1 LLRFSRPSTCAADA
15 SINLWN
21 LEKMSIEGTDKDL
34 PHARS
39 PYAGQGAHE
48 DSSTWGRVK
57 RWSSDNPR
65 LSRLVWIVLGLGV
78 LALVIWAIYPKP
90 AVNNRFNQGAQP
102 VGVATAANAPIRVT
116 LNALGTVTP
125 LATATV
131 RPQVGGLLTKLYFTE
146 GQMVKAG
153 DLLAQIDP
161 RPYQAA
167 LDQAKGQL
175 ARDQANLTNAKVDL
189 ARYQALA
196 AQNAISGQQVATQ
209 DALVRSD
216 AGVVESDKANVEAA
230 AINLGYTRIVS
241 PVEGRAGLHQLDVG
255 NIVQAGQ
262 VTGVVVVTELSPM
275 SVVFTVPEDN
285 ISQIMGRV
293 SQGAVLETDAWDRS
307 QTIQIASGKLATV
320 DNVVDPTT
328 GTVKLRAMFD
338 NTDSKLFPSQ
348 FVNIRLLVNT
358 LPNQTVVP
366 VAAIQRGASGTFVFI
381 VSPDKTVSQRSVKL
395 GVQDGD
401 SVAILSGLKPGDT
414 VVVDGADRLRDGSE
428 VIIPNPSQQKIAA
441 PSGADADAA
450 RTAARAKAQ
459 AAIAKACSADIA
471 KLCGGQTGR
480 GATRCLAQN
489 RDSLSGDCKT
499 AMAALR
505 RGGGRP
511 GGGAP

>member
-1 LLRFSRPSTCAADA
+1 
-15 SINLWN
+15 
-21 LEKMSIEGTDKDL
+21 MSIEGTNKDL
-34 PHARS
+34 PDART
-39 PYAGQGAHE
+39 PYAGAQA
-48 DSSTWGRVK
+48 DTLWQRIK
-57 RWSSDNPR
+57 RWSGNNPR
-65 LSRLVWIVLGLGV
+65 LSRVVWIALGLALLALLVWV
-78 LALVIWAIYPKP
+78 IYPKP

-102 VGVATAANAPIRVT
+102 VGVATAANGPIRVT
-116 LNALGTVTP
+116 LNALGTATP

-175 ARDQANLTNAKVDL
+175 ARDQATLANAKVDL

-196 AQNAISGQQVATQ
+196 AQNAISNQQLASQ
-209 DALVRSD
+209 SALVRST
-216 AGVVESDKANVEAA
+216 AGIVEADQANVETA

-241 PVEGRAGLHQLDVG
+241 PVTGRAGLRQMDVG

-262 VTGVVVVTELSPM
+262 ASGIVVVTELSPM
-275 SVVFTVPEDN
+275 SVIFTVPEDN
-285 ISQIMGRV
+285 VSRIMGRV
-293 SQGAVLETDAWDRS
+293 SQGAVLDADAWDRG
-307 QTIQIASGKLATV
+307 QTAKIASGKLATV

-338 NTDSKLFPSQ
+338 NSDNKLFPNQ
-348 FVNIRLLVNT
+348 FVNIRLLVDT
-358 LPNQTVVP
+358 LPDQTVIP
-366 VAAIQRGASGTFVFI
+366 VAAIQRGAGGTFVFI
-381 VSPDKTVSQRSVKL
+381 VSPDKTVAQRSVKL

-401 SVAILSGLKPGDT
+401 QVAILEGLKAGDT

-428 VIIPNPSQQKIAA
+428 VVIPDPTKQKINA
-441 PSGADADAA
+441 PSTGAAADAE

-459 AAIAKACSADIA
+459 AAIAKSCSADIS

-480 GATRCLAQN
+480 GAMRCLAQN
-489 RDSLSGDCKT
+489 RASLSADCKT

-505 RGGGRP
+505 RPGGGRP
-511 GGGAP
+511 GGAP

>member
-1 LLRFSRPSTCAADA
+1 
-15 SINLWN
+15 
-21 LEKMSIEGTDKDL
+21 MSIEGTDKDL
-34 PHARS
+34 SGTRS
-39 PYAGQGAHE
+39 PYAGGQDNPGL
-48 DSSTWGRVK
+48 WQRIK
-57 RWSSDNPR
+57 RWSGNNPR
-65 LSRLVWIVLGLGV
+65 LSRLVWIALGLGL
-78 LALVIWAIYPKP
+78 LALLVWAIYPKP

-102 VGVATAANAPIRVT
+102 VGVATAVNGPIRIT
-116 LNALGTVTP
+116 LNALGTATP

-175 ARDQANLTNAKVDL
+175 ARDQATLANAKVDL

-196 AQNAISGQQVATQ
+196 AQNAISNQQLSAQ
-209 DALVRSD
+209 GSLVRST
-216 AGVVESDKANVEAA
+216 AGIVEADQANVETA

-241 PVEGRAGLHQLDVG
+241 PVTGRAGLRQMDVG

-262 VTGVVVVTELSPM
+262 ANGVVVVTELSPM
-275 SVVFTVPEDN
+275 SVIFTVPEDN
-285 ISQIMGRV
+285 VSRIMGRV
-293 SQGAVLETDAWDRS
+293 SQGAVLDVDAWDRG
-307 QTIQIASGKLATV
+307 QTTKIASGKLATV

-338 NTDSKLFPSQ
+338 NNDNKLFPNQ
-348 FVNIRLLVNT
+348 FVNIRLLVDT
-358 LPNQTVVP
+358 LPDQTVIP

-381 VSPDKTVSQRSVKL
+381 VSPDKTVAQRSVKL

-401 SVAILSGLKPGDT
+401 QVAILEGLKAGDT

-428 VIIPNPSQQKIAA
+428 IVIPDPAKQKINA
-441 PSGADADAA
+441 PSTGATADTERA
-450 RTAARAKAQ
+450 AARAKAQ
-459 AAIAKACSADIA
+459 AAIAKSCSADIT
-471 KLCGGQTGR
+471 KLCAGETGR
-480 GATRCLAQN
+480 GAMRCLAQN
-489 RDSLSGDCKT
+489 RASLSADCKT

-505 RGGGRP
+505 RPGGGRP
-511 GGGAP
+511 GAGGAP